1 MQMSP
6 EEILAIQQRE
16 FAGKYA
22 AATKDF
28 EADRE
33 RLTGQYR
40 EALVHSQESIAK
52 RDEALKEM
60 SMSQEQ
66 FNEQLTCAKSSTALL
81 EEKLVNET
89 AAFERERFELRDS
102 IKEFRRG
109 SEMVTKPSECTALLR
124 TCKVRPRCAS
134 SPVIVPCP
142 PPPPI
147 CTVVSVSCSSALHS
161 YNPQLCSRGLNARIV
176 HTSV

>member
-66 FNEQLTCAKSSTALL
+66 FNEQLTCAKSSNALL

-89 AAFERERFELRDS
+89 SAWERERFELRDS

-109 SEMVTKPSECTALLR
+109 SEMVTNHPNSPHSSALAKCVLAAL
-124 TCKVRPRCAS
+124 PHLL
-134 SPVIVPCP
+134 IVSCP

-147 CTVVSVSCSSALHS
+147 CMVVSVSCSSALHS
-161 YNPQLCSRGLNARIV
+161 NSQLCSRRLNARIV
-176 HTSV
+176 HTSI